1 MCFFFQMCCVAHV
14 NESRGIFE
22 EACHVSESW
31 YTLLI
36 LLA

>member
-22 EACHVSESW
+22 EACHVSAS
-31 YTLLI
+31 
-36 LLA
+36 